1 MDELDNLKE
10 AWKTFSELSSEQG
23 YNSKELQRIVRK
35 RSNHELIKIRRKL
48 LMEWSVAIILSL
60 LLVLFI
66 RMINPADTHLAVIFI
81 LVILG
86 VSLVPYI
93 RVFRLKFSS
102 HTNLKNY
109 LNAFIQR
116 FEKLIEQYIQL
127 STILI
132 PLATLGA
139 FLLGMHSSA
148 TQTEW
153 TIFITWKTM
162 GIVLIIVL
170 GISIGGRWLQR
181 RYFNWIYGK
190 NLKRLQLCLDD
201 LEEVEEGE

>member
-1 MDELDNLKE
+1 
-10 AWKTFSELSSEQG
+10 
-23 YNSKELQRIVRK
+23 
-35 RSNHELIKIRRKL
+35 
-48 LMEWSVAIILSL
+48 
-60 LLVLFI
+60 
-66 RMINPADTHLAVIFI
+66 
-81 LVILG
+81 
-86 VSLVPYI
+86 
-93 RVFRLKFSS
+93 
-102 HTNLKNY
+102 
-109 LNAFIQR
+109 
-116 FEKLIEQYIQL
+116 LIEQYIQL